1 MNDAEHDQDD
11 EFVTC
16 PTCSFQQKKS
26 DATAATNPADA
37 LEAREDTIQ
46 MDMSAEMLAQAMQQ
60 IKEELPSDKEQEEEN
75 EDESSVEDVLSGV
88 DLDEAFPL
96 GDDTQTD
103 ALDDLEPPADE
114 DHLGSNETDQKLSSS
129 WRLKTRSGLV
139 LMFPSI
145 KLLMDYAAG
154 QNPQQIMLAHGDS
167 PYRTYHAFMSRL
179 DSGQDPEQA
188 YLDMTEEDESRQTD
202 AVADD
207 ADEGQAN
214 ETAHDHSQGHESRD
228 EAQGTRHRAAERS
241 APLTRPR
248 PITQAGEF
256 GFRKSGVSASSKRLR
271 WAGTFLLG
279 ALVGGAVIYY
289 LAWRGVLPFISY

>member
-1 MNDAEHDQDD
+1 MNDTEHEKDD

-16 PTCSFQQKKS
+16 PTCSFQQKMS

-46 MDMSAEMLAQAMQQ
+46 MDMNAEMLAQAMQK
-60 IKEELPSDKEQEEEN
+60 IKEELPSEKEQEEEN
-75 EDESSVEDVLSGV
+75 EEKSGVEDVLSGA
-88 DLDEAFPL
+88 DLDEAFPV

-103 ALDDLEPPADE
+103 ALDNLEPPADE
-114 DHLGSNETDQKLSSS
+114 DHHATNETDQKLSSS

-167 PYRTYHAFMSRL
+167 PYRTYHAFMGRL
-179 DSGQDPEQA
+179 NSGQAPEQA
-188 YLDMTEEDESRQTD
+188 YLDMTEEDE
-202 AVADD
+202 ANPKNAGADD
-207 ADEGQAN
+207 AAEIQAN
-214 ETAHDHSQGHESRD
+214 ETAHDHSQGNESRD
-228 EAQGTRHRAAERS
+228 EDQDTRHRAAERS
-241 APLTRPR
+241 VPLTRPA

-256 GFRKSGVSASSKRLR
+256 GFRKSGVSASTKRLR

-279 ALVGGAVIYY
+279 ALVGGAAIYY